1 MIAFGLTDTDQFFH
15 CTAFCKVSKSIAPD
29 KGLAL
34 TYGRVKELGDW
45 VQNLTGSYGRT
56 KNRLTNSKMI
66 DDMKKDMSV
75 NEYGFKCPS
84 NQTCAERC
92 EKYLNPNHHKT
103 KEVLKNKGYL

>member
-1 MIAFGLTDTDQFFH
+1 
-15 CTAFCKVSKSIAPD
+15 
-29 KGLAL
+29 
-34 TYGRVKELGDW
+34 
-45 VQNLTGSYGRT
+45 
-56 KNRLTNSKMI
+56 MI